1 MVKRILQLFY
11 GEFGGIHKA
20 ALVLAVSSA
29 FSAGFGVLRDR
40 MLAGHFGAGRSLD
53 IYYAAFKVPDF
64 FYIVLLSI
72 VSVNALMPI
81 FLEKAANSK
90 EEAKKFLDEIAS
102 FFLLAIFILAVAA
115 YFLVPY
121 LSGIV
126 APGFSAES
134 KKELVLLSRI
144 LLLSPILLGF
154 SNLFSSAIQSYNM
167 FIVYALSPIVY
178 NVGIIF
184 GIIFLYPILGMSG
197 IVWGVVGGAAAH
209 AAIQIP
215 ALLKIGAFPFP
226 VWRINFVRVWQVAK
240 LSLPRT
246 LGLGLNQIILVFITA
261 AGSLLSAGSIA
272 VFNLSFNLQSV
283 PLSVIGLSYSVAAF
297 PTLAKLF
304 VNNKKGEF
312 LNQTTVAV
320 RQIIFWSIPAA
331 MLIIVLRAQF
341 VRVILGASDRFD
353 WQDTRLTAAAM
364 AIFTLSVVAQS
375 LVALFA
381 RAFYAAGKTWR
392 PIIINLVSALIIV
405 IAAPLIIKMFGHY
418 DFILSFFEIVFRV
431 SDVPGTKMLALPLA
445 FSLGMIINAVWL
457 FWAFQKEFGMIW
469 PAVRTTFFDSLKGSL
484 VMAAVCYFVLN
495 ILDGFLNTKKF
506 WGIASQGLIAG
517 VVGLTVLFFVLI
529 WLKNKELDELI
540 KAARHKFW
548 KTQVVVPEPENLER

>member
-1 MVKRILQLFY
+1 MVKRILHLFY
-11 GEFGGIHKA
+11 GELGGIHKA

-29 FSAGFGVLRDR
+29 LSAGFGVLRDR

-53 IYYAAFKVPDF
+53 IYYAAFKIPDF

-72 VSVNALMPI
+72 VSVNVLMPV

-90 EEAKKFLDEIAS
+90 EEAKKFLDEITS

-115 YFLVPY
+115 YFSIPY

-134 KKELVLLSRI
+134 KKELILLSRI

-154 SNLFSSAIQSYNM
+154 SNLLSSVVQSYNM

-184 GIIFLYPILGMSG
+184 GIIFLYSIFGMSG

-215 ALLKIGAFPFP
+215 ALLKMGVFPFP
-226 VWRINFVRVWQVAK
+226 VWRINFARAWQVAK

-261 AGSLLSAGSIA
+261 AGSFLSAGSIA

-283 PLSVIGLSYSVAAF
+283 PLSVIGLSYSVAVF

-331 MLIIVLRAQF
+331 MLIIVLRAQI

-364 AIFTLSVVAQS
+364 AIFTFSVVAQS
-375 LVALFA
+375 LIVLFA

-392 PIIINLVSALIIV
+392 PTIINLVSALTII
-405 IAAPLIIKMFGHY
+405 IAAPLIIKMFGRY
-418 DFILSFFEIVFRV
+418 DFILSFFEVVFRV

-457 FWAFQKEFGMIW
+457 FLAFQKEFGAIW
-469 PAVRTTFFDSLKGSL
+469 SAVRTTLFDSLKSSL
-484 VMAAVCYFVLN
+484 IMAAVCYFILN

-517 VVGLTVLFFVLI
+517 IVGLTVLFFVLI
-529 WLKNKELDELI
+529 WLKNGELDELI

-548 KTQVVVPEPENLER
+548 KARVVVPELENLER